1 MNSTIIS
8 LILFAV
14 FSLCCCPYS
23 QCQTKGI
30 EPQLHGYTSL
40 NWADSTLWYEG
51 ETRLKTAD
59 AASPDVFY
67 LLPTCVQAWTDES
80 GKQRFNADPS
90 RDEHRRA
97 WLLSAMLAD
106 TIFACNANLYLPY
119 YRQATFGA
127 LDGPLSEKP
136 IQIAEND
143 AIEAFDYYLK
153 HFNRG
158 KRFILAGYSQGA
170 SLVKAILKHIDDN
183 TYNRLI
189 AAYVIGYG
197 VTATDTMR
205 LCGHSQSHIKLA
217 NDSASCGVTV
227 NFNSV
232 TYADAIS
239 PLLCSGNI
247 GCINPVSWTTSSQPA
262 VLLSA
267 HSNPKADD
275 TRFPYGTAVVPR
287 SHQTEVS
294 VSVDRQ
300 NHVLIVNGVN
310 PDRYTFAPLLS
321 LFPKGNLHLQELFF
335 YGDYIRRNV
344 LLRCAKANTDKKL
357 NKNNNPTY
365 KRRYNISTHQ

>member
-1 MNSTIIS
+1 MSVASCAGGN
-8 LILFAV
+8 AKD
-14 FSLCCCPYS
+14 CCSSDY
-23 QCQTKGI
+23 
-30 EPQLHGYTSL
+30 
-40 NWADSTLWYEG
+40 WADSTLWYDG
-51 ETRLKTAD
+51 GNRLTNIDEKQ
-59 AASPDVFY
+59 PDVFY
-67 LLPTCVQAWTDES
+67 LLPTCLFAWADST
-80 GKQRFNADPS
+80 GTQHYNADPKNAA
-90 RDEHRRA
+90 HRQA
-97 WLLSAMLAD
+97 WLLSAQLAD
-106 TIFACNANLYLPY
+106 TIFATKANLFLPY
-119 YRQATFGA
+119 YRQATFGTPDSA
-127 LDGPLSEKP
+127 TYNAAHKTAVDD
-136 IQIAEND
+136 AND
-143 AIEAFDYYLK
+143 AFDYYIK
-153 HFNRG
+153 HLNNGR
-158 KRFILAGYSQGA
+158 KFILAGFSQGGN
-170 SLVKAILKHIDDN
+170 LVTEVLKHMDDE
-183 TYNRLI
+183 TYKRLI
-189 AAYVIGYG
+189 AAYVVGYSITAEDTVKQSGHLLSHVKLAKDASSKG
-197 VTATDTMR
+197 VT
-205 LCGHSQSHIKLA
+205 I
-217 NDSASCGVTV
+217 
-227 NFNSV
+227 NFMSV
-232 TYADAIS
+232 TTPDAASNI
-239 PLLCSGNI
+239 LGKGNI